1 MNFPINDQY
10 WTSTLD
16 FLEPVIRKADKI
28 IAPVEFEEKLD
39 NVIPY
44 DCVDTENLEPF
55 SWVIIHKG
63 MIETLEYEFLEII
76 LERYA
81 PVFAN
86 EVFVVFTFLNN
97 MSRLNNNDVHLK
109 AFLESF
115 RGMYDRLK
123 PVKAFLKSFRS
134 VYGRLKPGIEKQFVE
149 NFIYFNIKDVGLINR
164 TEFEFNVRNMSQS
177 VYLGNSTVLC
187 RILTKYMCYVDS
199 LDVSL
204 TPHLC
209 LDGYWESWI
218 TQAMIRVLRKGFYC
232 LDIGANCGYYS
243 LIMADIVSESGRIM
257 AVEANP
263 RLSSLL
269 EQTLAVNGFTGN
281 SQVLQ
286 KAVSDTGG
294 QKVNLMIPKNG
305 CLGGATIC
313 ETIDS
318 SGNNAVEVETVTVDE
333 LTQDWSRVDLI
344 KIDAEGAEDTIWGG
358 MQNTINKNKDI
369 IIIME
374 FSNHRYRDAK
384 GFLEDIQ
391 SAGFAIQH
399 IDYDSRVKPLS
410 IKDCLTKP
418 PGGHWDLYLKRS

>member
-44 DCVDTENLEPF
+44 DCVNTENLEPF

-109 AFLESF
+109 GFLESF
-115 RGMYDRLK
+115 RGMY
-123 PVKAFLKSFRS
+123 
-134 VYGRLKPGIEKQFVE
+134 GRLKSGIEKQFVK

-164 TEFEFNVRNMSQS
+164 TKFEFNVRSMSQS

-209 LDGYWESWI
+209 LNGYWESWI

-269 EQTLAVNGFTGN
+269 HHQNK
-281 SQVLQ
+281 SVL
-286 KAVSDTGG
+286 
-294 QKVNLMIPKNG
+294 
-305 CLGGATIC
+305 
-313 ETIDS
+313 E
-318 SGNNAVEVETVTVDE
+318 
-333 LTQDWSRVDLI
+333 
-344 KIDAEGAEDTIWGG
+344 
-358 MQNTINKNKDI
+358 
-369 IIIME
+369 
-374 FSNHRYRDAK
+374 
-384 GFLEDIQ
+384 
-391 SAGFAIQH
+391 
-399 IDYDSRVKPLS
+399 
-410 IKDCLTKP
+410 
-418 PGGHWDLYLKRS
+418 

>member
-44 DCVDTENLEPF
+44 DCVNTENLEPF

-134 VYGRLKPGIEKQFVE
+134 VYVRLKPGIEKQFVE

-209 LDGYWESWI
+209 LNGYWESWI

-305 CLGGATIC
+305 CLGNATIC
-313 ETIDS
+313 ETIES

-344 KIDAEGAEDTIWGG
+344 KIDAEGAEDAIWGG

-374 FSNHRYRDAK
+374 FCNHRYRDAK

-399 IDYDSRVKPLS
+399 IEDDSRVKPLS
-410 IKDCLTKP
+410 IKDCLTER

>member
-109 AFLESF
+109 GFLESF
-115 RGMYDRLK
+115 RGMY
-123 PVKAFLKSFRS
+123 
-134 VYGRLKPGIEKQFVE
+134 GRLKSGIEKQFVK
-149 NFIYFNIKDVGLINR
+149 NFIYFNIKDIGLINR
-164 TEFEFNVRNMSQS
+164 TKFEFNVRSMSQS

-209 LDGYWESWI
+209 LNGYWESWI